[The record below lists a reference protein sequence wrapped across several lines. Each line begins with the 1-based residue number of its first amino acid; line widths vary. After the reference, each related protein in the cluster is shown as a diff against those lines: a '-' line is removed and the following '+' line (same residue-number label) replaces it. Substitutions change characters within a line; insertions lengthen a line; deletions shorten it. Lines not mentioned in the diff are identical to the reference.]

1 MCQVL
6 TDTDSTAFQFI
17 IVSDPNSDVS
27 ETKFRDIIFEII
39 VATEIYKRFDSS
51 HEFWDTFNV
60 RKLSRKK
67 KLGYYEVES
76 IDNPCYVILAVNPKE
91 YFEVFKNQKTNKKYK
106 GIKKGS
112 YGMEFK
118 NFANRIKSLLNF
130 GTFQKPPAE
139 YKEVSRFTVFQG
151 EMMKK
156 TVQKTKFSQL
166 NDKQF
171 YFPDGLVPLPYG
183 QQNLKEIDDFK
194 KEKGEKIEKYFWAK
208 KEKLLSMEKKS
219 IKEYTTALFVS

>member
-1 MCQVL
+1 M
-6 TDTDSTAFQFI
+6 
-17 IVSDPNSDVS
+17 
-27 ETKFRDIIFEII
+27 
-39 VATEIYKRFDSS
+39 
-51 HEFWDTFNV
+51 
-60 RKLSRKK
+60 SRKK

-76 IDNPCYVILAVNPKE
+76 IDKPCYVTLAVNPKE
-91 YFEVFKNQKTNKKYK
+91 YFEVFKNQKINKKYK

-112 YGMEFK
+112 YGIEFK

-130 GTFQKPPAE
+130 GTFQKPVVE

-171 YFPDGLVPLPYG
+171 YFPDGIVSLPYG

-194 KEKGEKIEKYFWAK
+194 KEKGEKIEKYFWAE

-219 IKEYTTALFVS
+219 TKEYTKTLFVS